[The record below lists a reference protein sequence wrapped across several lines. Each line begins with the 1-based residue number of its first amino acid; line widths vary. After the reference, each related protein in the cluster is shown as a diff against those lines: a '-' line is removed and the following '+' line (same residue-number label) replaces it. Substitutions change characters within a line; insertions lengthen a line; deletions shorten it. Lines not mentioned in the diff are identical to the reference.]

1 MKKIY
6 TIVLLGIIAASL
18 FSQVPQKMSYQAV
31 VRDGSGV
38 LIASQV
44 VGMEI
49 CIVQGAVDG
58 PSVYSETHSPT
69 TNLNGLVSVE
79 IGAGT
84 TSDDFSSIDWGAD
97 TYFVKTETD
106 PSGGTDYT
114 ISGTSQL
121 LSVPYAM
128 YADISGSSGDLPD
141 GLSAGDLLY
150 YDGTSL
156 QSISSGEEGQV
167 LSIQGGVPSW
177 IFKNNAPEGINVVKI
192 LAADEDYINFGT
204 FENFTNNSDWAIV
217 EKVKMPAGT
226 GTNGG
231 WHFFRGYAWADQEGD
246 IAISLSNAGVH
257 AWCQKSGWQSI
268 QVNQVFEEEKWYN
281 ICFQYDATNLLLE
294 LFVNGAKVGE
304 LENVAALDDTGN
316 TNQLFWG
323 GQEVNESR
331 NEGDLYSEASV
342 IIAHQAWYQRLLT
355 PVEISEYDGSV
366 SLEATLFFSSEIG
379 ESSVADASGNGN
391 DGINGN
397 SPEFIEQAP

>member
-1 MKKIY
+1 
-6 TIVLLGIIAASL
+6 LL
-18 FSQVPQKMSYQAV
+18 
-31 VRDGSGV
+31 
-38 LIASQV
+38 
-44 VGMEI
+44 
-49 CIVQGAVDG
+49 
-58 PSVYSETHSPT
+58 VYSETHSPT

-294 LFVNGAKVGE
+294 LFVNGAK
-304 LENVAALDDTGN
+304 A
-316 TNQLFWG
+316 
-323 GQEVNESR
+323 
-331 NEGDLYSEASV
+331 
-342 IIAHQAWYQRLLT
+342 
-355 PVEISEYDGSV
+355 
-366 SLEATLFFSSEIG
+366 
-379 ESSVADASGNGN
+379 
-391 DGINGN
+391 
-397 SPEFIEQAP
+397 